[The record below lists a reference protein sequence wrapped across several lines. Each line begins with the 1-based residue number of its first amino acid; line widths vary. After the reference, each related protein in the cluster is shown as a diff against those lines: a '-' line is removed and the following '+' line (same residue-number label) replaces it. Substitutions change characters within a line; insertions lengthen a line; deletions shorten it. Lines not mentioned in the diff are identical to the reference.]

1 MNKRKIWFVSI
12 LSVLFLMKLGSLSF
26 AGDSTRSRAT
36 LRGLGGVYLK
46 VERLES
52 EIVKDGLTQ
61 QQIEEDVKQ
70 KLDSAGIKI
79 LSNAEGLRQFANPH
93 LLVKPRINKTKTGL
107 YLCFIT
113 IEFVQDARLV
123 RNRSILR
130 PVPTWSVGV
139 QGAMYKNFSE
149 KVRNHIKDLMDRF
162 IDAYLSVNPR

>member
-1 MNKRKIWFVSI
+1 MDKRKIWFVLI
-12 LSVLFLMKLGSLSF
+12 LTVLFLMTLGPQSF

-36 LRGLGGVYLK
+36 LIGLRGVYVK
-46 VERLES
+46 IDRLGS
-52 EIVKDGLTQ
+52 EIVKEGLTQ

-79 LSNAEGLRQFANPH
+79 LSDTEGLRQLANPYLH
-93 LLVKPRINKTKTGL
+93 VKPRISKTKTGL

-123 RNRSILR
+123 RDRSLLR

-139 QGAMYKNFSE
+139 EGAIYKDFSE